1 MIYKIAILLDK
12 KNSWT
17 FNFFNKKTLKDNKKY
32 KIKFF
37 KNKNKLKNYD
47 IVFIIGYTKILK
59 KSFLNK
65 NKLNLVIH
73 ESALPKGKGF
83 SPIQWQILDNKNK
96 IKFTLFEATKNFDSG
111 PIYHQIEIKLK
122 GNELSD
128 ELRKIQALESIRLI
142 KEFMKIYPKKIN
154 IINQKGESSF
164 YKKRKLSDSKIDIN
178 KTIRENFNHLR
189 IVDNKN
195 YPAYFYFKKKKYI
208 LKIFSG

>member
-83 SPIQWQILDNKNK
+83 SPIQWQILHNKNK

>member
-59 KSFLNK
+59 KSFLDK

-83 SPIQWQILDNKNK
+83 SPIQWQILHNKNK

-111 PIYHQIEIKLK
+111 PIYHQREIKLK

-154 IINQKGESSF
+154 VINQKGKSSF

-189 IVDNKN
+189 IVDNRN

-208 LKIFSG
+208 LKIFPG

>member
-83 SPIQWQILDNKNK
+83 SPIQWQILNNKNK